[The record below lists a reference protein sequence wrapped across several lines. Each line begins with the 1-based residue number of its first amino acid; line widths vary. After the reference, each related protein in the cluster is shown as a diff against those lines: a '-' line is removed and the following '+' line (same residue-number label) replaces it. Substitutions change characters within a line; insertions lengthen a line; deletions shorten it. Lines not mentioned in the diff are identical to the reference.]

1 MSTSY
6 FVKAV
11 LLLTALVLLA
21 GCSYLPSLDG
31 VLPDKR
37 KEYRA
42 SRSLPELEVP
52 PDLTSQNIND
62 SMGIP
67 GEEDSNVLS
76 QYQRRESSEG
86 GLAIVAQADEAI
98 VTVSGDRVDIWPK
111 LREFWQESGYT
122 LELDDVE
129 LGVLETAWSNP
140 RNSEGTNVRDKFNVF
155 AEPGSSG
162 NTMFI
167 ITHMQQRQTDIGGG
181 ESQWVDVGNDETI
194 ERQVAQQ
201 LGEHYGLSP
210 ASTATASSSTSAS
223 RQSSIQRAEI
233 VNNDAGQVY
242 LNLPHSYEQAWENSD
257 RALGQSALT
266 VRNKNTEQGYYEIVY
281 TPVEDTEEKGF
292 FSRLKFWGGD
302 PEPLIYRLALTDTG
316 ESTEMI
322 VTDLEGEW
330 LSDDNARMVLG
341 LVQTQYNRRR

>member
-6 FVKAV
+6 FVKPV
-11 LLLTALVLLA
+11 LLLTALTLLA
-21 GCSYLPSLDG
+21 GCNSLPSLDG

-52 PDLTSQNIND
+52 PDLTSASISDN
-62 SMGIP
+62 MGIP

-76 QYQRRESSEG
+76 QYQRRESGG
-86 GLAIVAQADEAI
+86 GLAVVAQADEAV
-98 VTVSGDRVDIWPK
+98 VTVSGERFAAWPK
-111 LREFWQESGYT
+111 LREFWQENGYT

-129 LGVLETAWSNP
+129 LGVLETDWSSP
-140 RNSEGTNVRDKFNVF
+140 RSSEGTNVRDKFNIF
-155 AEPGSSG
+155 AEPGNAD

-167 ITHMQQRQTDIGGG
+167 ITHMQQQQTDIGGG
-181 ESQWVDVGNDETI
+181 ESQWVDVGNDEAI

-210 ASTATASSSTSAS
+210 ASTTTAGSTSAS

-233 VNNDAGQVY
+233 INNEAGQVY
-242 LNLPHSYEQAWENSD
+242 LNLPHGYEQAWEYSD

-266 VRNKNTEQGYYEIVY
+266 VRNKNTEQGYYEVVY
-281 TPVEDTEEKGF
+281 TPAPETEEKGF

-302 PEPLIYRLALTDTG
+302 PEPQIYRLAMTDTG
-316 ESTEMI
+316 DSTEMI

-330 LSDDNARMVLG
+330 LSGDDARMVLG
-341 LVQTQYNRRR
+341 LVQMQYNRRR